1 MSSQFDRQWYF
12 PRYSRRML
20 LIAGGFL
27 AVEFLQRITR
37 WWGEEEV
44 AIAKDN
50 PLWNSQVRIYLKGN
64 YRYIVA
70 NGLPNHQTGTFPN
83 PGNPNSIKAQSYQ
96 LRVPANPEI
105 AAKIRRFQVGRFGVA
120 VNGVLFD
127 PGAAEFW
134 RGDRNWQ
141 YEALSGKLNL
151 GIDANN
157 AHVQPTG
164 AYHYHGLPTGLLA
177 KLSSSKKM
185 LLIGYAGDGFPVYAP
200 YGYSKPRNARSSIRR
215 IRSSYR
221 LKKGK
226 RDRGPGGQ
234 YDGTFV
240 QDYEY
245 VAGSGDLDECN
256 GRFGVTPEYPKGI
269 YHYYITQEFPFI
281 SRAFRGTPD
290 ETFVPKGGAPMPGQN
305 PSRPAPPGSGQP
317 PSGLPPRPYPP
328 PPGFP
333 PGPPPNGRPPG
344 DRLPPPFPR

>member
-1 MSSQFDRQWYF
+1 MSSHFDRQWHF
-12 PRYSRRML
+12 PRYSRRIFLM
-20 LIAGGFL
+20 AGGFL
-27 AVEFLQRITR
+27 AVEFLGRKTG
-37 WWGEEEV
+37 WWGEQEV

-50 PLWNSQVRIYLKGN
+50 PLQNSQVRIYLKGN

-96 LRVPANPEI
+96 LRVPANPQI
-105 AAKIRRFQVGRFGVA
+105 AAKIRRFQFGRFGVA

-164 AYHYHGLPTGLLA
+164 AYHYHGLPTGLIA
-177 KLSSSKKM
+177 KLGSSKKM

-200 YGYSKPRNARSSIRR
+200 YGYSEPRNSRSPIRQ

-221 LKKGK
+221 LKQGK
-226 RDRGPGGQ
+226 RDSGPGGQ

-245 VAGSGDLDECN
+245 VAGAGDLDECN

-269 YHYYITQEFPFI
+269 YHYYITPEFPFI

-290 ETFVPKGGAPMPGQN
+290 ETFVPKEGSRVPMPGQN
-305 PSRPAPPGSGQP
+305 SPSRPTQPGSGQ
-317 PSGLPPRPYPP
+317 P

-333 PGPPPNGRPPG
+333 PGQYPPPRRPPG
-344 DRLPPPFPR
+344 DRLPSFPR